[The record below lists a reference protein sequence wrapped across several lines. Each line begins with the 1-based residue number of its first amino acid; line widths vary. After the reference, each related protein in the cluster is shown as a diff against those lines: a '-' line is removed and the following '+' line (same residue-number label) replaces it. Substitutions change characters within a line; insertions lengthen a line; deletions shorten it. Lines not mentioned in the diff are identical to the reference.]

1 MIWLIILYLL
11 VIGVSIF
18 IFVRALFMF
27 FIVKEYFWNTLPDS
41 EKEWINGFPNGLPWH
56 PISKHYV
63 EHPSLPWAKETVNG
77 FLKRNGILSK
87 CNREKAEQLILSEK
101 RMFYSWNTAVIA
113 TVVFALLYWAMK

>member
-27 FIVKEYFWNTLPDS
+27 FVVKEYFWSALPDS
-41 EKEWINGFPNGLPWH
+41 KKEWINRFPNGLPRH
-56 PISKHYV
+56 PISDYYVKH
-63 EHPSLPWAKETVNG
+63 PLPWAKETVNG
-77 FLKRNGILSK
+77 LLKRNEILLK
-87 CNREKAEQLILSEK
+87 CDREKAEQLFLSEK
-101 RMFYSWNTAVIA
+101 QMFYSWNTAVIA